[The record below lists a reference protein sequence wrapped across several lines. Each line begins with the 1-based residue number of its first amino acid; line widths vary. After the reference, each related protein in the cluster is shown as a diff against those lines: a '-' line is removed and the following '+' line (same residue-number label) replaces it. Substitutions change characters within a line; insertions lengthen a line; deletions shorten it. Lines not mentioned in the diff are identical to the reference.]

1 MTREFILKEIKRT
14 AEANGGK
21 ALGRQRFI
29 QETGIKEYDWKGK
42 IWARW
47 GDAVRE
53 AGYSPGE
60 LQTAFDDTQFLEQLA
75 LLIRDLGHFPVMM
88 EMRLR
93 KRQDPSFPN
102 EKGYERFGTKVQ
114 LAARVIDYSRSKS
127 SFEGVIAICE
137 RVSNKDV
144 SESVETFP
152 AAPEDFGFVYLL
164 KSGRF
169 YKIGR
174 SNAAGRRERE
184 LDIQLPE
191 KATNIH
197 VIRTDGPVGIE
208 AYWHNRFAD
217 KRVRSRAE
225 WFNLDSTD
233 VNAFRRRKFM

>member
-1 MTREFILKEIKRT
+1 MTREFILKEIRRT

-47 GDAVRE
+47 GDAIRE
-53 AGYSPGE
+53 AGYLPNE
-60 LQTAFDDTQFLEQLA
+60 LQTAFDDKHFLEQLA

-93 KRQDPSFPN
+93 KRANPNFPN
-102 EKGYERFGTKVQ
+102 EKGYERFGTKAE
-114 LAARVIDYSRSKS
+114 LAARVADHCRSTS
-127 SFEGVIAICE
+127 SFEDVIAICE
-137 RVSNKDV
+137 RLSTKHVRQPTETPSP
-144 SESVETFP
+144 VE
-152 AAPEDFGFVYLL
+152 ECGFVYLL
-164 KSGRF
+164 KSGRH

-191 KATNIH
+191 KAANIH
-197 VIRTDGPVGIE
+197 VIRTDDPQGIE
-208 AYWHNRFAD
+208 KYWHNRFAT
-217 KRVRSRAE
+217 KRVRPGAE
-225 WFNLDSTD
+225 WFDLGSAD

>member
-1 MTREFILKEIKRT
+1 MTRDFILKEIKRT

-29 QETGIKEYDWKGK
+29 EETGIKEYDWKGK

-53 AGYSPGE
+53 AGFSPGQ
-60 LQTAFDDTQFLEQLA
+60 LRTAFPDAYLLEQLA
-75 LLIRDLGHFPVMM
+75 ILIRVLGHFPVMM
-88 EMRLR
+88 EMRLH
-93 KRQDPSFPN
+93 KRSNPNFPN
-102 EKGYERFGTKVQ
+102 EKVYERFGTRTQ
-114 LAARVIDYSRSKS
+114 LKTRVIDYCRSKS
-127 SFEGVIAICE
+127 DLADVILICE
-137 RVSNKDV
+137 RIPVDV
-144 SESVETFP
+144 GKLVEST
-152 AAPEDFGFVYLL
+152 AAAAEDFGSVYLL

-191 KATNIH
+191 KAANVH
-197 VIRTDGPVGIE
+197 VIQTDDPIGIE
-208 AYWHNRFAD
+208 AYWHNRFAK
-217 KRVRSRAE
+217 KRVRSGAE
-225 WFNLDSTD
+225 WFNLDSAD